1 MGDKQK
7 AEKNAELKDNQLK
20 QEQATEEKAKE
31 KKLATEQAL
40 SKANSDLKDAM
51 DRNAPVASANK
62 ALQEANLNLA
72 KAQDAWGAKNK
83 ALIEAQQN
91 LSELRNA
98 EVIAKAA
105 FESATS
111 ELDKANKSSEELER
125 KLAELRAELQAMR
138 MLSDAMDPSSGGSN
152 SPKNKRDSQQ
162 SKAKKLANTG
172 ADITLLPVGAG
183 IALLGIGFV
192 GARKRRAE

>member
-1 MGDKQK
+1 MGDKQQ
-7 AEKNAELKDNQLK
+7 AEKNAELKDNQL
-20 QEQATEEKAKE
+20 QQDQAAEEEAKK
-31 KKLATEQAL
+31 KKLAAEKAL

-51 DRNAPVASANK
+51 DRNAPVASANE
-62 ALQEANLNLA
+62 ALQEAKLNLA
-72 KAQDAWGAKNK
+72 
-83 ALIEAQQN
+83 EAQKTWEDKKAALATAKQN

-125 KLAELRAELQAMR
+125 KLAKLRAELQTMR

-152 SPKNKRDSQQ
+152 SPKSKRDSQQ
-162 SKAKKLANTG
+162 SKAKQLANTG
-172 ADITLLPVGAG
+172 TDITLLPVGAG